1 MLYDKHKY
9 VTMIKAKARD
19 LGFMAC
25 GIAKACRLDEE
36 ASRLEEWLEN
46 GMHGTM
52 KYMENHF
59 EKRVDPRKLVDGS
72 KSVIS
77 VVHGY
82 LPSVKQQD
90 PEAPVLSKYGYGTDY
105 HFVLKEKLGKLLMF
119 MNESVGQV
127 NGRAFVDS
135 APVLDRAWAARA
147 GVGWIGKNTNLLV
160 PRSGSF
166 FFIGELIVDIDLPA
180 DKPMRDHCGNCTM
193 CIDACP
199 TGAIIEPQKVDSRKC
214 ISYLTIEYRDQ
225 IPDEFAGKMQNRVFG
240 CDICQDVCP
249 WNQKAVPHQEKL
261 FEPEPGLTEMKAEE
275 WHEMTR
281 EVFNR
286 YFKKTAVQ
294 RPGYK
299 KIMRTLE
306 FMRGKEGAVP

>member
-1 MLYDKHKY
+1 
-9 VTMIKAKARD
+9 MIKAKARD

-25 GIAKACRLDEE
+25 GIAKACRLDDE

-59 EKRVDPRKLVDGS
+59 EKRLDPRKLVDGA
-72 KSVIS
+72 KSIIS
-77 VVHGY
+77 VVHNY

-90 PEAPVLSKYGYGTDY
+90 PEAPVLSKYGYGADY
-105 HFVLKEKLGKLLMF
+105 HYVLKEKLGKLLMF
-119 MNESVGQV
+119 MNESIGQV
-127 NGRAFVDS
+127 DGRAFTDS

-147 GVGWIGKNTNLLV
+147 GLGWIGKNTNLLV

-180 DKPMRDHCGNCTM
+180 DKPMRDYCGSCTM

-199 TGAIIEPQKVDSRKC
+199 TGAIIEPRKVDSRKC
-214 ISYLTIEYRDQ
+214 ISYLTIEYREQ
-225 IPDEFAGKMQNRVFG
+225 IPGEFTGKMHNRVFG
-240 CDICQDVCP
+240 CDICQDICP
-249 WNQKAVPHQEKL
+249 WNKKAVPHQEPL
-261 FEPEPGLTEMKAEE
+261 FDPEPGLTELKAEE
-275 WHEMTR
+275 WHDMTR
-281 EVFNR
+281 EVFNL

-294 RPGYK
+294 RAGYK

-306 FMRGKEGAVP
+306 FLRGKAGAVPGRDP